1 MVRCIGMDVHRDFC
15 EVAVAEN
22 GGVRSGPRVLTTPE
36 DLEVFAHSLSPT
48 DHVALENTGLAASV
62 AEILRPHVER
72 VVVANPQAVRAI
84 AWAKVKTDRVDARTL
99 AKLLA
104 SGFLPEVWPGDK
116 PIRALRRRISR
127 RAQLV
132 RSRTRAKNEVHA
144 VLQRNLVPRP
154 PVTDLFGTTGRAWL
168 EEQALPPDEARTIQ
182 ACLRQI
188 DFFEA
193 ELGAL
198 DADIAAVAV
207 ASEDIRRLMTIP
219 GVDVTTASTLMAT
232 IGHIGRFPTARHL
245 VGYLG
250 LDPRVRQSG
259 VSPARHG
266 SISKRGSAQARH
278 VLVEAAW
285 LLGRTPGPLRAFS
298 QRVAARR
305 GANVAAV
312 AVARKLVVLCWHLL
326 HRGQDYAFARPSLT
340 RAKLR
345 RLELR
350 AGAEPHRGRRRGE
363 LISSTQEQRRQ
374 ESEVIVQAEVAYRRF
389 ITDWQA
395 TGERVRVPPPGRASH
410 GPRRARQR
418 GRNKPPDPAL

>member
-1 MVRCIGMDVHRDFC
+1 VVRCIGMDVHRDFC

-48 DHVALENTGLAASV
+48 DHIALENTGLAASV

-104 SGFLPEVWPGDK
+104 SGFLPEVWPGDQ

-154 PVTDLFGTTGRAWL
+154 PVTDLFGTKGRAWL
-168 EEQALPPDEARTIQ
+168 QEQALPPDEARTIQ

-188 DFFEA
+188 AFFEA

-219 GVDVTTASTLMAT
+219 GVDVTTASTLMAA

-250 LDPRVRQSG
+250 LDP
-259 VSPARHG
+259 
-266 SISKRGSAQARH
+266 GSAS
-278 VLVEAAW
+278 
-285 LLGRTPGPLRAFS
+285 PGPP
-298 QRVAARR
+298 
-305 GANVAAV
+305 
-312 AVARKLVVLCWHLL
+312 
-326 HRGQDYAFARPSLT
+326 RPGTGRSPSRDRPRPAT
-340 RAKLR
+340 SWW
-345 RLELR
+345 
-350 AGAEPHRGRRRGE
+350 RRRGCSAGPPARCGP
-363 LISSTQEQRRQ
+363 SSSGWQPVEGPTWRPWRWPASWSCSAGTSCTEDRTTR
-374 ESEVIVQAEVAYRRF
+374 SLVLASPGPSSGAWSSSPGPSHIAAGGAGSRF
-389 ITDWQA
+389 
-395 TGERVRVPPPGRASH
+395 RPPRNDAARS
-410 GPRRARQR
+410 PR
-418 GRNKPPDPAL
+418 